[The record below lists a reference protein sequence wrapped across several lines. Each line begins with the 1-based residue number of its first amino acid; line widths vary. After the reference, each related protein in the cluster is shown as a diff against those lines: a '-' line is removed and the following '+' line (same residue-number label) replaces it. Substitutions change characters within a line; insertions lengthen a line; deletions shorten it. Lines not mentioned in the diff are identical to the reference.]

1 MHNNNPKTI
10 LVIEDDKSLSRIIIL
25 KLKDF
30 GYKVLASE
38 DAEGAFEILQKNKP
52 DLIWLDI
59 YLPGMNGLEFL
70 EHLRKN
76 PETKDIKVVIVSVS
90 GSNKKMELAEKF
102 NVSDYFVKSNYRI
115 DELVGLVTKIVNGHS
130 DGKPE
135 E

>member
-76 PETKDIKVVIVSVS
+76 PETKDIKVVIV
-90 GSNKKMELAEKF
+90 
-102 NVSDYFVKSNYRI
+102 
-115 DELVGLVTKIVNGHS
+115 
-130 DGKPE
+130 
-135 E
+135 